1 MTQKLNVIILFVL
14 DLLPEENPGGLMLI
28 KAHKIFVFRVETG
41 GLNVFRQYT

>member
-28 KAHKIFVFRVETG
+28 KAHKIFVLRVET
-41 GLNVFRQYT
+41 NRRFECF